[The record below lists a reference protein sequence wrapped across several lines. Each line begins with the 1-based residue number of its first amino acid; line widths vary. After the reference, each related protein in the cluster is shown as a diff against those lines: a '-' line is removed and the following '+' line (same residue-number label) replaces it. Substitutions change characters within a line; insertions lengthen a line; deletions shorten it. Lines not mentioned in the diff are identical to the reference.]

1 MKEKPKPIEL
11 AVKELEENLDTV
23 ARITEWAELMGYKR
37 SKLFSRHFLK
47 HYGIRPEKMLVNIR
61 LRSITIKLQ
70 RGQKNCYEI
79 ARLHSLPD
87 EKALNNFTNRHLGV
101 SPSKIKK
108 MDFNNLQELLENS
121 GRE

>member
-70 RGQKNCYEI
+70 RGQKNCY
-79 ARLHSLPD
+79 
-87 EKALNNFTNRHLGV
+87 
-101 SPSKIKK
+101 
-108 MDFNNLQELLENS
+108 
-121 GRE
+121 